1 MKGLGMD
8 EAWNRWMRRFKRL
21 LCTPMW
27 KEWPAD
33 DPVNPRPAS
42 TNVAKVFLS
51 DFSGILYKIHNLQV
65 LGSILFPQLSN
76 LERHES
82 LRQFNLRVWMTLHC
96 LVVAHFRLH

>member
-51 DFSGILYKIHNLQV
+51 DFSGIFFKIYICRCWDPSYSPNCPTWKGMKV
-65 LGSILFPQLSN
+65 
-76 LERHES
+76 
-82 LRQFNLRVWMTLHC
+82 
-96 LVVAHFRLH
+96 

>member
-51 DFSGILYKIHNLQV
+51 DFSGIFFFTKYIFAGVGIHPIPPIVQ
-65 LGSILFPQLSN
+65 LGN
-76 LERHES
+76 
-82 LRQFNLRVWMTLHC
+82 
-96 LVVAHFRLH
+96 A